1 MNLKDRMSSD
11 LLRKEKEK
19 FEEELAITKAR
30 LSETEK
36 LVNMSNVDAVR
47 SAQAAKEAAD
57 KKAAKDIADYKMYA
71 DNRVSEAVK
80 AKNTAVRQATEKI
93 KAAEKNRQIA
103 QGSLFITLLCCIIVH
118 PVILSDAWDI
128 VYVPAVWVWESKGD
142 VESALLSLACVVG
155 GGFLGYRLWLYYRKR
170 WCALSQ
176 RILLA
181 SFAAVIVF
189 GDIIHKIADINLV
202 LLVIIIQILY
212 LGLLIYLDDY
222 FETQNRTYAW
232 IQIQKK

>member
-1 MNLKDRMSSD
+1 M
-11 LLRKEKEK
+11 RKEKEK
-19 FEEELAITKAR
+19 LEEELAITKAR

-118 PVILSDAWDI
+118 PVILSDAWDM
-128 VYVPAVWVWESKGD
+128 VYVPAVWVWESMGD

>member
-1 MNLKDRMSSD
+1 MQPHGLYSHINDSKKSFIADCAIA
-11 LLRKEKEK
+11 LLQVIPESASREEFISGMEQRGWAVQWENKRKHITFRNENGDKVRDTNIENTFTGMEVNKEALTHE
-19 FEEELAITKAR
+19 FERQNELRLIAERERKAR
-30 LSETEK
+30 RR
-36 LVNMSNVDAVR
+36 AR
-47 SAQAAKEAAD
+47 
-57 KKAAKDIADYKMYA
+57 
-71 DNRVSEAVK
+71 
-80 AKNTAVRQATEKI
+80 
-93 KAAEKNRQIA
+93 
-103 QGSLFITLLCCIIVH
+103 H
-118 PVILSDAWDI
+118 
-128 VYVPAVWVWESKGD
+128 
-142 VESALLSLACVVG
+142 
-155 GGFLGYRLWLYYRKR
+155 YRLWLYYRKR